1 MNIFGIICSNV
12 IDVFPIYC
20 DIFNGTSFGYS
31 LSTPESSNLTT
42 SSFFLEN
49 TFNCF
54 WKKYFNND
62 CKILVELGFKT
73 KGICTPEGIKSI
85 SLSFFL
91 APLLRLENFSTP
103 YTHICFTGIVN
114 NKCCVEGVGDLE
126 TKYKGFSEY
135 IENENNNHCTFAF
148 VYVSKNELDFTK
160 TERNPLIK
168 EIQVLPNTPIN
179 EIINK
184 LSSSFV
190 MRREKY
196 LDFNN
201 AVYSKISRALEE
213 NISEEKKFNAQIF
226 LSGNDNS
233 KSFFDFKWFDIFR
246 TAIDMGYKFSLS
258 INISKSLTNNE
269 ITSDDMSDELLPK
282 WWEGDIS
289 NQQML
294 TINERL
300 KRLKLFVSNQIEVLK
315 RYVFETY
322 AYETTNHGGGR
333 LDICLNYPDSESIK
347 LSSSNEEQTENA
359 IIMQVDEKRFSS
371 FSNGN
376 YFEYEE
382 NYIKD
387 LISPDIERIENTLSP
402 FEEQEV
408 TKIDNPEEEPEEKA
422 NVATMNNSLIDI
434 ENTKK
439 IIKILDKSEFTP
451 TNKLELISKELKKL
465 KKKNIYL
472 PRFSL
477 YGLPGSGKSTLL
489 KGIMNLY
496 YDENEQ
502 FSKDN
507 IHIISSDFI
516 INERIFDDD
525 KNSRHNPNTKASNKK
540 IDAIKEHV
548 IYTREDYES
557 FLGNHDMDIRNLCVE
572 IAIRQSFFSHD
583 MLDLGGKEILIEKTR
598 YLLNDLGFICVFICP
613 DGNSEDENIIFSH
626 EKIEDSE
633 PYFKAYFNYFKNYHS
648 LFNKKKRRNIYFL
661 VKKFKK
667 DNAGYKEPT
676 DWEDFQLQLKNKIFN
691 PRFYFY
697 NRKYDVKIIR
707 RGTDEEIICNILKG
721 ILMIHKQRM
730 ENDN

>member
-1 MNIFGIICSNV
+1 MNIFGIIRSNV
-12 IDVFPIYC
+12 IDVFPISC
-20 DIFNGTSFGYS
+20 KIIDRTSFGYS
-31 LSTPESSNLTT
+31 LATRDDSTLTT
-42 SSFFLEN
+42 ASFFSED
-49 TFNCF
+49 TFNSF
-54 WKKYFNND
+54 WQDYFNN
-62 CKILVELGFKT
+62 CYFFVKLGFNT
-73 KGICTPEGIKSI
+73 NGVCTSEGIKSI

-91 APLLRLENFSTP
+91 APLLCLENFSTP

-114 NKCCVEGVGDLE
+114 DEYCVEGVGDLE
-126 TKYKGFSEY
+126 KKYKGFSEY
-135 IENENNNHCTFAF
+135 IENENNNSCTFAF
-148 VYVSKNELDFTK
+148 VYVSKNELNFTE
-160 TERNPLIK
+160 TEKNPLIK
-168 EIQVLPNTPIN
+168 EIRILPNTPVK
-179 EIINK
+179 EIINE

-196 LDFNN
+196 LDFKN

-213 NISEEKKFNAQIF
+213 NNSKGNIFNAQIF
-226 LSGNDNS
+226 LSGNENS

-269 ITSDDMSDELLPK
+269 ITSDDMDDELLPK

-322 AYETTNHGGGR
+322 AYETTNCGGGK
-333 LDICLNYPDSESIK
+333 LNICIDYPNNELIE
-347 LSSSNEEQTENA
+347 LSTGNKNQTENA
-359 IIMQVDEKRFSS
+359 IIIQIGEKRFSS
-371 FSNGN
+371 FSNGD
-376 YFEYEE
+376 YFEYKE
-382 NYIKD
+382 NCIKD
-387 LISPDIERIENTLSP
+387 ELSHNITTIKKALSP
-402 FEEQEV
+402 CGPL
-408 TKIDNPEEEPEEKA
+408 DS
-422 NVATMNNSLIDI
+422 NNSLIGI
-434 ENTKK
+434 EDSET
-439 IIKILDKSEFTP
+439 IIKILDNSKFTADE
-451 TNKLELISKELKKL
+451 KLILISGKLKNL

-477 YGLPGSGKSTLL
+477 YGLPGCGKTTLL
-489 KGIMNLY
+489 KGIINLY
-496 YDENEQ
+496 YDEGEQ
-502 FSKDN
+502 ISKDN
-507 IHIISSDFI
+507 IYINSSDFI

-525 KNSRHNPNTKASNKK
+525 KNSRHNPNTKAINKE

-557 FLGNHDMDIRNLCVE
+557 FLGEGNHDMDIRNLCVE

-583 MLDLGGKEILIEKTR
+583 MLDLGGKEILIERTR

-613 DGNSEDENIIFSH
+613 DGNPEDENIIFSH
-626 EKIEDSE
+626 EKIEKSE
-633 PYFKAYFNYFKNYHS
+633 PYFKAYFNYFKEYPS
-648 LFNKKKRRNIYFL
+648 LFNIKKRRNICSL
-661 VKKFKK
+661 VKESKN
-667 DNAGYKEPT
+667 DNAGYIEPPT

-707 RGTDEEIICNILKG
+707 RGTDKEILCNILKG

-730 ENDN
+730 ENDNLCQ

>member
-12 IDVFPIYC
+12 IDVFPISC
-20 DIFNGTSFGYS
+20 EIINRTSFGYS
-31 LSTPESSNLTT
+31 LSTRVSSTLTT
-42 SSFFLEN
+42 SSFFFED
-49 TFNCF
+49 TFNRF
-54 WKKYFNND
+54 WQDYFNN
-62 CKILVELGFKT
+62 CKFLVTLGFNT
-73 KGICTPEGIKSI
+73 KGQCTSKGIESI

-91 APLLRLENFSTP
+91 APLLCLENFSTP
-103 YTHICFTGIVN
+103 YTHICFTGCVN
-114 NKCCVEGVGDLE
+114 NECCVEGVGDLE
-126 TKYKGFSEY
+126 VKYKGFSEF
-135 IENENNNHCTFAF
+135 IKNENNNHCTFTF

-160 TERNPLIK
+160 TEKNPLIK
-168 EIQVLPNTPIN
+168 EIQVLPNTPIS

-196 LDFNN
+196 FDFNN

-213 NISEEKKFNAQIF
+213 NNSKGNIFNAQIF
-226 LSGNDNS
+226 LSGNENS

-269 ITSDDMSDELLPK
+269 ITSDDMRDELLPK
-282 WWEGDIS
+282 WWKGDIS

-322 AYETTNHGGGR
+322 AYETTNCGGGK
-333 LDICLNYPDSESIK
+333 LNICIDYPN
-347 LSSSNEEQTENA
+347 NELIELRTGNKNQTENA
-359 IIMQVDEKRFSS
+359 IIIQIGEKRFSS
-371 FSNGN
+371 FSNGD
-376 YFEYEE
+376 YFEYKE
-382 NYIKD
+382 NCIKD
-387 LISPDIERIENTLSP
+387 ELSHYITTIEKVLSC
-402 FEEQEV
+402 
-408 TKIDNPEEEPEEKA
+408 EKLDS
-422 NVATMNNSLIDI
+422 NNSLIGI
-434 ENTKK
+434 EDSET
-439 IIKILDKSEFTP
+439 IIKILDDSNFTADE
-451 TNKLELISKELKKL
+451 KLILISGKLKELKKE
-465 KKKNIYL
+465 NIYL

-496 YDENEQ
+496 YDEDEQ
-502 FSKDN
+502 ISKDN
-507 IHIISSDFI
+507 IHIISSDII

-525 KNSRHNPNTKASNKK
+525 KNSRHNPNPDAINQTM
-540 IDAIKEHV
+540 DAIKEHV
-548 IYTREDYES
+548 IYTRDDYES
-557 FLGNHDMDIRNLCVE
+557 FLGNGNHDMDIRNLCVE
-572 IAIRQSFFSHD
+572 IAIRQSFFTHD
-583 MLDLGGKEILIEKTR
+583 ILDLGGKEILIEKTR

-633 PYFKAYFNYFKNYHS
+633 QYFKAYFNYFKDYHS
-648 LFNKKKRRNIYFL
+648 LFNEKKRRNIYSL
-661 VKKFKK
+661 VKEYKN
-667 DNAGYKEPT
+667 DNAGYIEPT
-676 DWEDFQLQLKNKIFN
+676 DWEDFKIKLKKKIFN

-707 RGTDEEIICNILKG
+707 RGTDKEIICNILKG

-730 ENDN
+730 ENNNLCQ

>member
-12 IDVFPIYC
+12 IDVFPISC
-20 DIFNGTSFGYS
+20 NIFNGTSFGYS
-31 LSTPESSNLTT
+31 LSTLASSNLTT

-54 WKKYFNND
+54 WKNYFNND
-62 CKILVELGFKT
+62 CKILVELKFKT
-73 KGICTPEGIKSI
+73 KGICTSKGIESI

-91 APLLRLENFSTP
+91 APLLCLENFSTP
-103 YTHICFTGIVN
+103 YTHICFTGCVN
-114 NKCCVEGVGDLE
+114 NECCVEGVGGDLE
-126 TKYKGFSEY
+126 DKYKGFSEF
-135 IENENNNHCTFAF
+135 IKNENNNHCTFAF

-160 TERNPLIK
+160 TEKNPLIK
-168 EIQVLPNTPIN
+168 EIQVLPNTPIS

-213 NISEEKKFNAQIF
+213 NNSKGNIFNAQIF
-226 LSGNDNS
+226 LSGNENS

-269 ITSDDMSDELLPK
+269 ITSDDMRDELLPK
-282 WWEGDIS
+282 WWKEDIS
-289 NQQML
+289 NQEKIS
-294 TINERL
+294 INERL
-300 KRLKLFVSNQIEVLK
+300 KRLTLFVSNQIEVLK

-322 AYETTNHGGGR
+322 AYETTNCGGGK
-333 LDICLNYPDSESIK
+333 LNICIDYPNNK
-347 LSSSNEEQTENA
+347 LIELRTGNNNQTENA
-359 IIMQVDEKRFSS
+359 IIIQIGEKRFSS
-371 FSNGN
+371 FSNGD
-376 YFEYEE
+376 YFEYKE
-382 NYIKD
+382 NCIEDELSHNIK
-387 LISPDIERIENTLSP
+387 IIKEALSP
-402 FEEQEV
+402 G
-408 TKIDNPEEEPEEKA
+408 EK
-422 NVATMNNSLIDI
+422 VDSNNSLIGI
-434 ENTKK
+434 EDSET
-439 IIKILDKSEFTP
+439 IIKILDDSKFTADE
-451 TNKLELISKELKKL
+451 KLILIGEKLKKL
-465 KKKNIYL
+465 KKENIYL

-496 YDENEQ
+496 YDEDEQ
-502 FSKDN
+502 ISKDN

-525 KNSRHNPNTKASNKK
+525 NNSRHNPNPDAKNKTK
-540 IDAIKEHV
+540 DAIKEHV
-548 IYTREDYES
+548 IYSRKDYET
-557 FLGNHDMDIRNLCVE
+557 FLEKGYHDMDIRNLCVE

-626 EKIEDSE
+626 EKIENSE
-633 PYFKAYFNYFKNYHS
+633 LYFRAYFEYYKNFHS
-648 LFNKKKRRNIYFL
+648 LFNDKKRRNICSL
-661 VKKFKK
+661 VKEFKK
-667 DNAGYKEPT
+667 DTKGYREPT
-676 DWEDFQLQLKNKIFN
+676 DWEDFKIKLKKKIFN

-707 RGTDEEIICNILKG
+707 RGTDKEIICNILKG

-730 ENDN
+730 ENNNLCQ

>member
-12 IDVFPIYC
+12 IDVFHISC
-20 DIFNGTSFGYS
+20 GIIDRTSFGYS
-31 LSTPESSNLTT
+31 LATRGDSTLTT
-42 SSFFLEN
+42 SSFFSED
-49 TFNCF
+49 TFNRF
-54 WKKYFNND
+54 WQDYFNN
-62 CKILVELGFKT
+62 CYFLVELGFNT
-73 KGICTPEGIKSI
+73 NGVCTSNGIESI

-91 APLLRLENFSTP
+91 APLLCLENFSTP

-114 NKCCVEGVGDLE
+114 NEYCVEGVGD
-126 TKYKGFSEY
+126 
-135 IENENNNHCTFAF
+135 IENKYQGYSDFLKDGNINNHYAF
-148 VYVSKNELDFTK
+148 VYVSEHELDFTK
-160 TERNPLIK
+160 TERNSLIK
-168 EIQVLPNTPIN
+168 EIRILPNTPVK
-179 EIINK
+179 EIINE

-213 NISEEKKFNAQIF
+213 NISKENIFNAQIF
-226 LSGNDNS
+226 LSGNENS
-233 KSFFDFKWFDIFR
+233 KLFFDFKWFDIFR

-269 ITSDDMSDELLPK
+269 ITSDDMGNELLPK
-282 WWEGDIS
+282 WWIGDIS

-322 AYETTNHGGGR
+322 AYETTNCGGGK
-333 LDICLNYPDSESIK
+333 LNICIDYPNNELIE
-347 LSSSNEEQTENA
+347 LSTGNKNQTENA
-359 IIMQVDEKRFSS
+359 LIIQIGEKRFYS
-371 FSNGN
+371 FSNGD
-376 YFEYEE
+376 YFEYKE
-382 NYIKD
+382 NCIKD
-387 LISPDIERIENTLSP
+387 ELSHNITTIKKALSP
-402 FEEQEV
+402 C
-408 TKIDNPEEEPEEKA
+408 KKLDL
-422 NVATMNNSLIDI
+422 NNLIGIKDS
-434 ENTKK
+434 ET
-439 IIKILDKSEFTP
+439 IINILDNSEFT
-451 TNKLELISKELKKL
+451 TTEKLILISKKLKKL

-477 YGLPGSGKSTLL
+477 YGLPGSGKSTLI

-496 YDENEQ
+496 YDEDEQ
-502 FSKDN
+502 ISKDN

-525 KNSRHNPNTKASNKK
+525 KNSRHNQNIKAFNKK

-557 FLGNHDMDIRNLCVE
+557 FLGIGNHDMDIRNLCVE
-572 IAIRQSFFSHD
+572 IAIRQSVFTHD
-583 MLDLGGKEILIEKTR
+583 MLDLGGKEIIIEKTR

-633 PYFKAYFNYFKNYHS
+633 QYFKAYFNYFKDYHS
-648 LFNKKKRRNIYFL
+648 LFNEKKRRNIYSL
-661 VKKFKK
+661 VKEYKN
-667 DNAGYKEPT
+667 DNAGYIEPT

-707 RGTDEEIICNILKG
+707 RGTDKEIICNILKG

-730 ENDN
+730 ENNNLCQ